1 MTTDPGA
8 HASPDQDNGPG
19 VVPARF
25 REGSAVRG
33 HQLGQRIGPP
43 RSLHHVTVIE
53 GSDSPQFSEQGGPMS
68 QQRVRRRR
76 PRTRGQEE
84 KRRLHFRIANRMQHS
99 SKRGSQFAC
108 DAHCGV
114 GVL

>member
-1 MTTDPGA
+1 
-8 HASPDQDNGPG
+8 
-19 VVPARF
+19 
-25 REGSAVRG
+25 
-33 HQLGQRIGPP
+33 
-43 RSLHHVTVIE
+43 
-53 GSDSPQFSEQGGPMS
+53 MS
-68 QQRVRRRR
+68 QQRVRGRR